1 MKTYNRMKSMILK
14 TTLTGAVA
22 ICLSLNVLAK
32 VAIVNNLSDTTKMAK
47 MKMAKMESHK
57 MSSDK
62 MSSDKMAP
70 KKMDK
75 MSDKKMAPKKMAK
88 DSGKMSKM

>member
-1 MKTYNRMKSMILK
+1 MKSIILK
-14 TTLTGAVA
+14 TSLTSVVA

-32 VAIVNNLSDTTKMAK
+32 VAIINNLTDTGKMAK
-47 MKMAKMESHK
+47 MKMSKMKSDKMSSEK

-62 MSSDKMAP
+62 MSS

-88 DSGKMSKM
+88 GADKMSKM